1 MSLFGNL
8 GRRLATRGAGG
19 AGKKVADEVVDER
32 LLAQFRD
39 ALAQSRGRQQSLKD
53 EGYYD
58 AQARENAEYDV
69 RNWPEEHGV
78 EERLDNFGDVVD
90 DLTASNVES
99 LPDGT
104 LSDQMLQFEKT
115 GGLEL
120 PDPNAIKG
128 VSPYGTMSETELAD
142 AVERSYPDETTIGN
156 VRTRLAQSR
165 GRQQSFI
172 DDETAKWDKA
182 ADGVDGTSID
192 DFYKSQLD
200 WDDVHDPDRTLARQI
215 DNAQKLELPDP
226 NAIKGVSPYG
236 TMSETELA
244 DAVERS
250 YPDETTIG
258 NVRTRQVVELG
269 PEQELRGVEKLI
281 HGVTPDAADVQEAA
295 DIVKHVFGGER
306 YGFKYTTDDELYTPV
321 EESLVT
327 PDVRYRTPGG
337 GTTTKY
343 ERGDGMPLPKNYDR
357 STFLSD
363 PMGTRG
369 PNRGRRAEIGIVLRK
384 MQEDISQIPEVTPDD
399 ITNYLRVEF
408 GDEYSGVQTE
418 VMRQFLATPMGKY
431 WKEHIGKPA
440 KAARFDK
447 QFGEGKSK
455 GKHVSVS
462 PKLRKEDKKKPH
474 YKADRGPGSR
484 GLDEAQEKFRKENA
498 DMIGFRRSLNEGRKP
513 GDPF

>member
-156 VRTRLAQSR
+156 VRTR
-165 GRQQSFI
+165 
-172 DDETAKWDKA
+172 
-182 ADGVDGTSID
+182 
-192 DFYKSQLD
+192 
-200 WDDVHDPDRTLARQI
+200 
-215 DNAQKLELPDP
+215 
-226 NAIKGVSPYG
+226 
-236 TMSETELA
+236 
-244 DAVERS
+244 
-250 YPDETTIG
+250 
-258 NVRTRQVVELG
+258 QVVELG

-357 STFLSD
+357 STYLSD

-462 PKLRKEDKKKPH
+462 PKLRKEDKKKPK